1 MNPPPQLQFCPGT
14 WAALYLAAEFNY
26 VGIARILLDYD
37 ADPDLG
43 LERGGE
49 TPIHVAAERDHA
61 SIVEVRPALPVC
73 FMATLV

>member
-1 MNPPPQLQFCPGT
+1 M
-14 WAALYLAAEFNY
+14 
-26 VGIARILLDYD
+26 GIARILLDYD